1 MSTCRVAEHG
11 IGVLKQ
17 RFRQLYH
24 LKLRNIV
31 RMVQIIHAYCV
42 LHNLASI
49 CDLGLFESSCHP
61 DNYPDPE
68 ADIIENNYDE
78 IIPGIERGRILR
90 DELCR
95 QLIN

>member
-1 MSTCRVAEHG
+1 LSTCRVIAEHF

-31 RMVQIIHAYCV
+31 RMVQIIHACCV

-49 CDLGLFESSCHP
+49 RDLELFEPPCQ
-61 DNYPDPE
+61 DDYPDPE
-68 ADIIENNYDE
+68 ANIIENNDE
-78 IIPGIERGRILR
+78 IIPGNERGRILR